1 MKNRKQERFQVTSWL
16 KGLTDMR
23 FETTKLQSMKPLC
36 AFIILRPSRVIA
48 SSWWPKPFERS
59 SSHLLELCTGLP
71 SISLSLLLKEMAP
84 VFLFSEIGCPHEDCD
99 WENQAVLPA
108 IYVSQQK
115 LFFIKMMDLPSIKSY
130 NYAPSNRSKLCPHL
144 VE

>member
-36 AFIILRPSRVIA
+36 AFTILRPSRVIA

-59 SSHLLELCTGLP
+59 SSHLLELCTGLS

-84 VFLFSEIGCPHEDCD
+84 VFLFS
-99 WENQAVLPA
+99 
-108 IYVSQQK
+108 
-115 LFFIKMMDLPSIKSY
+115 
-130 NYAPSNRSKLCPHL
+130 
-144 VE
+144 